1 MVQGHAPVF
10 AEELGDVGDESAFE
24 PDAELIEVLL
34 GEADE
39 GDDAG
44 DVDIFVGEVGDAFDD
59 AVVVEAEADVL
70 ALAVD
75 DVVGDEV
82 FAVVDGVELYIRKGL
97 K

>member
-1 MVQGHAPVF
+1 MVQSHAPVF
-10 AEELGDVGDESAFE
+10 AEELRDVGDESAFE
-24 PDAELIEVLL
+24 SDAELVEVLL
-34 GEADE
+34 GETDE

-82 FAVVDGVELYIRKGL
+82 FAVVDCVEL
-97 K
+97 